1 MNEENHT
8 FEAFLREFEPRR
20 PRPLPP
26 AAIARHSWQYL
37 AAAAMLILAIGSVW
51 FWMRHRRGHP
61 NGAAVAPPADTVT
74 NMPPNQA
81 MPPSTLALTQS
92 ALQDG
97 AEFDRQLDSIARR
110 SLPGFTQK
118 DSTLRVLAKE

>member
-1 MNEENHT
+1 MNEENHK

-26 AAIARHSWQYL
+26 ATIARPSWQYL

-51 FWMRHRRGHP
+51 FWMRHRHAQP
-61 NGAAVAPPADTVT
+61 NRAAAAPSAETVT
-74 NMPPNQA
+74 NMPPNHA
-81 MPPSTLALTQS
+81 MPPSILALTQS

-97 AEFDRQLDSIARR
+97 AEFDRQLDCIAHR